1 MIVKHVPMRTVKK
14 SDFSDLVKYLTD
26 DQGKEHRIG
35 NVDITN
41 CHSANLSA
49 AISEIL
55 ATQRCNT
62 RSAQDKTY
70 HLVISFKPGENPESR
85 VLKEIESRIC
95 AEIGFAEHQRVSVV
109 HSDTDHLHIHVAINK
124 IHPKKNTIHEPYK
137 AYKKLG
143 KLCANLEKEYGLEQV
158 NHEKRLNQSENRAN
172 DLENHAGI
180 ESLVSWIRQNC
191 LADLK
196 VANSWMGM
204 HQICSDHG
212 LVLKK
217 RGAGI
222 IFLHD
227 DIFVKA
233 STVDRSLSKA
243 ALEKRLGEFEVSE
256 DQSNKKPKKTYT
268 AKPKDLDEASS
279 NLYERYLQYNSQLNE
294 QRPIRTKESKAKKS
308 RAYSEAQRK
317 HKLKVKA
324 IKSLSCSRAIKKIL
338 YRNAYRTFTRSTQ
351 AINRQYRQE
360 QQELYQTLKK
370 RTWVDWLKQEAAS
383 GNTQALKLLQAREK
397 NKLLR
402 GNVIYLDG
410 ATKYLLPNRKFSV
423 DGISKKGSVVYR
435 VGRQAVREHTNRLQL
450 PDDATDF
457 TILTAIDM
465 ALEKGGSISLSG
477 GADFKAKVIKLSA
490 YFNRKIRLKNNHF
503 QSLKNKLEEEI
514 NHGRRTRV
522 VEPRGRVGGGSIK
535 GSGQRGSSG
544 RVQGG
549 YGRDLVQRANAN
561 SSSNTSKSNIGRI
574 GAAPPPESRNRLR
587 DLSEL
592 GLVYFTE
599 RSEVLL
605 PSDVSRDLEQQKPK
619 STHRV
624 RWDFSQSGITN
635 KHIAAVN
642 QYIEEREQK
651 RKNGIDISKHTL
663 YTDSH
668 KEYSFAGIRNIDQF
682 AMVLLEV
689 ASNSGNESISEAD
702 SNSIVEVLP
711 VDEAT
716 AKRLSRVKVG
726 NRVTVTKKGSI
737 RVKRGRSR

>member
-35 NVDITN
+35 DIQITN
-41 CHSANLSA
+41 CASANLSG
-49 AISEIL
+49 AIPEIL
-55 ATQRCNT
+55 ATQRLNT
-62 RSAQDKTY
+62 RSNNDKTY
-70 HLVISFKPGENPESR
+70 HLIISFRAGENPSQE
-85 VLKEIESRIC
+85 VLKAVEERVCSGL
-95 AEIGFAEHQRVSVV
+95 GFAEHQRISVV
-109 HSDTDHLHIHVAINK
+109 HRDTDNLHIHVAINK
-124 IHPKKNTIHEPYK
+124 IHPQKNTILEPYK
-137 AYKKLG
+137 AYKKMAQ
-143 KLCANLEKEYGLEQV
+143 LCTELEEKFGLEKDNHEQV
-158 NHEKRLNQSENRAN
+158 QTTSENLAN
-172 DLENHAGI
+172 DMERHSGQ
-180 ESLVSWIRQNC
+180 ESLVSWIRENC
-191 LADLK
+191 LKGLK
-196 VANSWMGM
+196 AANSWKGL
-204 HQICSDHG
+204 HQICLDHG

-217 RGAGI
+217 RGAGL
-222 IFLHD
+222 IFLQD

-279 NLYERYLQYNSQLNE
+279 NLYERYLQYNSHLNE

-308 RAYSEAQRK
+308 RVYSEAQRK

-324 IKSLSCSRAIKKIL
+324 IKALSFSRAIKKIL
-338 YRNAYRTFTRSTQ
+338 YRNSYRKFTLSTQ
-351 AINRQYRQE
+351 SINRQYRQE

-370 RTWVDWLKQEAAS
+370 QTWVDWLKQEAAS

-397 NKLLR
+397 NNSLK

-410 ATKYLLPNRKFSV
+410 ATEDLLPNKKFRV

-450 PDDATDF
+450 PVDATDF

-549 YGRDLVQRANAN
+549 YGRDPVQRENAN
-561 SSSNTSKSNIGRI
+561 SSSNTSKPNIGRI

-605 PSDVSRDLEQQKPK
+605 PSNVSRDMEQQKPEP
-619 STHRV
+619 THRM

-682 AMVLLEV
+682 AIVLLEV
-689 ASNSGNESISEAD
+689 AGISEAD
-702 SNSIVEVLP
+702 STSIVELLP

-726 NRVTVTKKGSI
+726 NRVTVTKKGLI